1 MTGPSN
7 RIDLPADILAPHS
20 RAFVDADGGHWLVF
34 EQAFAEY
41 DRRSGMSLIFSSDAA
56 VRRVRDYPT
65 HWFDLDDTQLAALSW
80 KA

>member
-7 RIDLPADILAPHS
+7 RIDSPTDSLAPRS
-20 RAFVDADGGHWLVF
+20 RSFVDADGGHWRVF
-34 EQAFAEY
+34 EVAFAEY

-56 VRRVRDYPT
+56 VRRVRDYPPD
-65 HWFDLDDTQLAALSW
+65 WFDLDDAHLAALSW

>member
-7 RIDLPADILAPHS
+7 RIDSSASS
-20 RAFVDADGGHWLVF
+20 RAPRSRSFVDADDGHWTVF

-65 HWFDLDDTQLAALSW
+65 DWYDLDDAQLAALSW
-80 KA
+80 MA